1 MGTDYM
7 ELFHEAINN
16 LRVATGNDNITID
29 DKMDKSVCI
38 NGIGFCCEIKKTI
51 SNANVFS
58 VIDSINNMND
68 EGMPMILITNKLY
81 PKLANT
87 LADNRINWIDKAGNC
102 DIRHENLTIKISG
115 QKKITSGN
123 TSSVSKT
130 SETNIKLI
138 LFFLQNPE
146 SINWSYRE
154 IQEKVGLSLGT
165 ITKAFD
171 LLKTKRYL
179 VQTDKGR
186 RIAMRE
192 ELIEWWQQQ
201 YNEFLKPKLLINQMS
216 FRTPDARKK
225 WKEMLLPEGMYWGGD
240 CGANLVDGYLI
251 PGEFEIYSEVVSSL
265 LLRTGAVVPD
275 PNGEIRIY
283 KKFWIGDEK
292 EKLAPTLVIYA
303 DLMGTGDSRCHEAA
317 LRIKENGI

>member
-16 LRVATGNDNITID
+16 LKVATGNDNITID

-225 WKEMLLPEGMYWGGD
+225 WKETLLPEGMYWGGD

>member
-16 LRVATGNDNITID
+16 LKVATGNDNITID

-115 QKKITSGN
+115 QKKNNFG
-123 TSSVSKT
+123 
-130 SETNIKLI
+130 
-138 LFFLQNPE
+138 
-146 SINWSYRE
+146 
-154 IQEKVGLSLGT
+154 
-165 ITKAFD
+165 
-171 LLKTKRYL
+171 
-179 VQTDKGR
+179 
-186 RIAMRE
+186 
-192 ELIEWWQQQ
+192 
-201 YNEFLKPKLLINQMS
+201 
-216 FRTPDARKK
+216 
-225 WKEMLLPEGMYWGGD
+225 
-240 CGANLVDGYLI
+240 
-251 PGEFEIYSEVVSSL
+251 
-265 LLRTGAVVPD
+265 
-275 PNGEIRIY
+275 
-283 KKFWIGDEK
+283 
-292 EKLAPTLVIYA
+292 
-303 DLMGTGDSRCHEAA
+303 
-317 LRIKENGI
+317 